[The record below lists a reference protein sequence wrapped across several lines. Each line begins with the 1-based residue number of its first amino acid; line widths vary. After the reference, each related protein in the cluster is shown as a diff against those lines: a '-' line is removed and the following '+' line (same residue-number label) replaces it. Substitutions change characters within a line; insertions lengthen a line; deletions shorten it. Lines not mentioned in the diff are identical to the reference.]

1 MTFQIEDR
9 GNGVKWAQIDNPNMR
24 DIAWWCQET
33 GCGKQVNFKQISFRN
48 ESELT
53 MFLMKWQNTNENT
66 NTR

>member
-9 GNGVKWAQIDNPNMR
+9 GNGVKWIQIDNPNMR
-24 DIAWWCQET
+24 DIARWCQET

-53 MFLMKWQNTNENT
+53 MFLMKWQTNKI
-66 NTR
+66 

>member
-9 GNGVKWAQIDNPNMR
+9 GNGVKWVQIDRQMYQIAKWCR
-24 DIAWWCQET
+24 DT

-48 ESELT
+48 EAELT
-53 MFLMKWQNTNENT
+53 MFLMRWQNTNENT

>member
-1 MTFQIEDR
+1 MSFYIEDR
-9 GNGVKWAQIDNPNMR
+9 GNGVKWVQIDRTDIR
-24 DIAWWCQET
+24 DIAKWCKQT

-53 MFLMKWQNTNENT
+53 MFLMRWQTINENT